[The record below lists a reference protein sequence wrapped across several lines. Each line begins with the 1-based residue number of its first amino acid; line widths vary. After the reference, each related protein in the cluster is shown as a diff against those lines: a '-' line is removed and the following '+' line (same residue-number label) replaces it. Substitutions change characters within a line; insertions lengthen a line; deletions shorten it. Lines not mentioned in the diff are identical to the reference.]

1 MDLEKEVEYRLARW
15 VFANIYHEGKID
27 KQTYHRILN
36 RLIDECKPPMES
48 MEERFNE
55 DEDNQKN

>member
-27 KQTYHRILN
+27 KRTYHRVCVNKFSVKTFSSNSYSPI
-36 RLIDECKPPMES
+36 RYVHS
-48 MEERFNE
+48 SFG
-55 DEDNQKN
+55 